1 MKVILRKNFE
11 QLGKIGDIAN
21 VKDGYARNFLIPKG
35 IVFKAT
41 DGALR
46 SLENEKKQKENKN
59 SRLLLA
65 SQTIADK
72 LKRAVVIIKVKVGE
86 EDKLFGSVTASDI
99 AENLYLQKIEIDK
112 KSIELDEPIKSLG
125 THNVSVKLHNEVK
138 GNIKVIVN
146 KE

>member
-11 QLGKIGDIAN
+11 QLGKVGDITN

-35 IVFKAT
+35 IVLKAT
-41 DGALR
+41 DGAIR

-59 SRLLLA
+59 SRLLLT

-72 LKRAVVIIKVKVGE
+72 LKKTIVIIKVKVGE

-99 AENLYLQKIEIDK
+99 AENLMTQKIEIDK
-112 KSIELDEPIKSLG
+112 KLIELDEPIKSLG

-138 GNIKVIVN
+138 GNIKVVVN